1 MAALP
6 RRILKETQK
15 LTQDPVPGI
24 EAIPDEK
31 NARYFHIKVFGP
43 ADSPYEN
50 GKPDSFLLSLVF
62 IDELSLPILGK
73 FDLELFLPEE
83 YPMAPPKVR
92 FMTKIFH
99 PNIDKLGR
107 ICLDGIKS

>member
-6 RRILKETQK
+6 RRIIKETAK
-15 LTQDPVPGI
+15 LVQDPVPGI

-50 GKPDSFLLSLVF
+50 GKR
-62 IDELSLPILGK
+62 
-73 FDLELFLPEE
+73 
-83 YPMAPPKVR
+83 R
-92 FMTKIFH
+92 FPLNWVNLWLIF
-99 PNIDKLGR
+99 GR
-107 ICLDGIKS
+107 

>member
-50 GKPDSFLLSLVF
+50 GKPSFYSHEF
-62 IDELSLPILGK
+62 
-73 FDLELFLPEE
+73 FLMS
-83 YPMAPPKVR
+83 YHYDR
-92 FMTKIFH
+92 
-99 PNIDKLGR
+99 
-107 ICLDGIKS
+107 

>member
-6 RRILKETQK
+6 RRILKETAK

-24 EAIPDEK
+24 EAVPDEK

-50 GKPDSFLLSLVF
+50 GNFCLVVTLTSN
-62 IDELSLPILGK
+62 IANYLKNSRQ
-73 FDLELFLPEE
+73 
-83 YPMAPPKVR
+83 VR
-92 FMTKIFH
+92 FGAI
-99 PNIDKLGR
+99 
-107 ICLDGIKS
+107 SA

>member
-50 GKPDSFLLSLVF
+50 GKPSL
-62 IDELSLPILGK
+62 IL
-73 FDLELFLPEE
+73 
-83 YPMAPPKVR
+83 
-92 FMTKIFH
+92 
-99 PNIDKLGR
+99 
-107 ICLDGIKS
+107 

>member
-1 MAALP
+1 LKKIYSSEMAASLP

-50 GKPDSFLLSLVF
+50 GN
-62 IDELSLPILGK
+62 E
-73 FDLELFLPEE
+73 
-83 YPMAPPKVR
+83 
-92 FMTKIFH
+92 
-99 PNIDKLGR
+99 KLG
-107 ICLDGIKS
+107 LQYSAF

>member
-31 NARYFHIKVFGP
+31 NARYFHIEVKGP
-43 ADSPYEN
+43 TDSPYEN
-50 GKPDSFLLSLVF
+50 G
-62 IDELSLPILGK
+62 
-73 FDLELFLPEE
+73 
-83 YPMAPPKVR
+83 
-92 FMTKIFH
+92 
-99 PNIDKLGR
+99 
-107 ICLDGIKS
+107 

>member
-50 GKPDSFLLSLVF
+50 GKEVW
-62 IDELSLPILGK
+62 
-73 FDLELFLPEE
+73 
-83 YPMAPPKVR
+83 VR
-92 FMTKIFH
+92 FNDFGTQGYQSIY
-99 PNIDKLGR
+99 
-107 ICLDGIKS
+107 CQ

>member
-1 MAALP
+1 MGTHPIFESDFDCLTEMAALP

-50 GKPDSFLLSLVF
+50 GK
-62 IDELSLPILGK
+62 

-83 YPMAPPKVR
+83 YPMAPPKVNSDLIPR
-92 FMTKIFH
+92 QDVLK
-99 PNIDKLGR
+99 DKWSPALQIR
-107 ICLDGIKS
+107 

>member
-6 RRILKETQK
+6 RRIIKETAK
-15 LTQDPVPGI
+15 LVQDPVPGI

-50 GKPDSFLLSLVF
+50 GKSRFSLNRVN
-62 IDELSLPILGK
+62 LWL
-73 FDLELFLPEE
+73 
-83 YPMAPPKVR
+83 
-92 FMTKIFH
+92 IF
-99 PNIDKLGR
+99 GR
-107 ICLDGIKS
+107 

>member
-50 GKPDSFLLSLVF
+50 GKIGYREELATLWYPLYNLF
-62 IDELSLPILGK
+62 ISWFRQI
-73 FDLELFLPEE
+73 
-83 YPMAPPKVR
+83 
-92 FMTKIFH
+92 
-99 PNIDKLGR
+99 
-107 ICLDGIKS
+107 

>member
-6 RRILKETQK
+6 RRIIKETAK
-15 LTQDPVPGI
+15 LVQDPVPGI

-50 GKPDSFLLSLVF
+50 GKEWTFS
-62 IDELSLPILGK
+62 
-73 FDLELFLPEE
+73 
-83 YPMAPPKVR
+83 R
-92 FMTKIFH
+92 FSSSWT
-99 PNIDKLGR
+99 
-107 ICLDGIKS
+107 ICG

>member
-50 GKPDSFLLSLVF
+50 GKR
-62 IDELSLPILGK
+62 G
-73 FDLELFLPEE
+73 
-83 YPMAPPKVR
+83 YR
-92 FMTKIFH
+92 
-99 PNIDKLGR
+99 
-107 ICLDGIKS
+107 

>member
-1 MAALP
+1 MNLEVIRPLWLFIIKLSREIILFFSILEMAALP

-50 GKPDSFLLSLVF
+50 GKRVWGYRK
-62 IDELSLPILGK
+62 E
-73 FDLELFLPEE
+73 
-83 YPMAPPKVR
+83 
-92 FMTKIFH
+92 
-99 PNIDKLGR
+99 
-107 ICLDGIKS
+107 

>member
-24 EAIPDEK
+24 EAVPDEK

-50 GKPDSFLLSLVF
+50 GN
-62 IDELSLPILGK
+62 
-73 FDLELFLPEE
+73 LFLFV
-83 YPMAPPKVR
+83 YLV
-92 FMTKIFH
+92 
-99 PNIDKLGR
+99 
-107 ICLDGIKS
+107 

>member
-31 NARYFHIKVFGP
+31 NARYFHIKVYGP

-50 GKPDSFLLSLVF
+50 GKHFKYYAYVCIFSDFNFFRVF
-62 IDELSLPILGK
+62 VCIT
-73 FDLELFLPEE
+73 F
-83 YPMAPPKVR
+83 
-92 FMTKIFH
+92 
-99 PNIDKLGR
+99 KLWFQ
-107 ICLDGIKS
+107 INM

>member
-6 RRILKETQK
+6 RRILKETAK

-24 EAIPDEK
+24 EAVPDEK

-50 GKPDSFLLSLVF
+50 GNF
-62 IDELSLPILGK
+62 
-73 FDLELFLPEE
+73 
-83 YPMAPPKVR
+83 
-92 FMTKIFH
+92 
-99 PNIDKLGR
+99 
-107 ICLDGIKS
+107 C

>member
-50 GKPDSFLLSLVF
+50 GKRVWGYREELGSRWWNWKFREKAWKNQDTELLLHSSYSFLTLSY
-62 IDELSLPILGK
+62 LPVAAVG
-73 FDLELFLPEE
+73 
-83 YPMAPPKVR
+83 
-92 FMTKIFH
+92 T
-99 PNIDKLGR
+99 
-107 ICLDGIKS
+107 